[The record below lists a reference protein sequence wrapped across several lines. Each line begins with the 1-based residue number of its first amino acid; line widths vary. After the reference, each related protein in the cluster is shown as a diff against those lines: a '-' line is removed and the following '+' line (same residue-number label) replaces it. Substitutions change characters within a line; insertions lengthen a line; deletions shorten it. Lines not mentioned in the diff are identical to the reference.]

1 MSSTP
6 TPDPGAAE
14 QLRRQFTAAV
24 SQMWTNEWSQ
34 RSAGD
39 GYRWFRHAWRD
50 TRRIL
55 EQTPPIADER
65 IEQYAA
71 RLRAQLQAI
80 QWQYAY
86 DDPDD
91 DGYVDED
98 SWYAGVMHTIIGILN
113 RMELDIREAQ
123 LFYRCVQ

>member
-1 MSSTP
+1 MSGTP
-6 TPDPGAAE
+6 NPEPEEAE

-24 SQMWTNEWSQ
+24 SRMWTNEWSQ
-34 RSAGD
+34 HSQDA
-39 GYRWFRHAWRD
+39 GYRWFNLAWRD

-55 EQTPPIADER
+55 ERTLPAADER

-113 RMELDIREAQ
+113 RMELDMREAQ
-123 LFYRCVQ
+123 R